1 MQQLFQKVNGIVQF
15 FTLNMVNKEK
25 PIYVV
30 LCLGF
35 FFCVLCVL
43 LFVFVCFVIEA
54 IVGHNYTSPHEV
66 IVSQILFL
74 L

>member
-35 FFCVLCVL
+35 FLCFVCFAFCL
-43 LFVFVCFVIEA
+43 FVCFVIEA